1 MSKRAIISIVANSIS
16 RRRVLGGLGAAVT
29 LATVARPLWAAS
41 SVRVGW
47 TTDTEQSIL
56 GSMAALI
63 IEKKLGIAVAR
74 VPNLGGTGIAHQAI
88 IDGSIDV
95 YPDYTG
101 DALANVLKMNP
112 ITSPN
117 AAYEAV
123 KKGYAEKYKI
133 SWLAPTP
140 FNNTYALA
148 LKETKAAELG
158 ITKISDLASHAA
170 QWNLGSSV
178 EFAGRPLDG
187 YLGMAKHYGFKFGAI
202 KPMDVGLMYTAIDN
216 GDVDVVV
223 AYATDARIGKVK
235 LRVLQDDKEFF
246 PAYNAAITVRQSV
259 LAQYPTI
266 QDAIDKVM
274 VTLDTNTQIRLNG
287 RSDIEN
293 VAPEKVAEEYLTQKG
308 FL

>member
-1 MSKRAIISIVANSIS
+1 MSIATYRIT
-16 RRRVLGGLGAAVT
+16 RRHLLGGIGAAAA
-29 LATVARPLWAAS
+29 LAGAAPRLLAADA
-41 SVRVGW
+41 VKVGW

-63 IEKKLGIAVAR
+63 LEKKIGIPVTR

-101 DALANVLKMNP
+101 DALANVLKMSP
-112 ITSPN
+112 ITSPGG
-117 AAYEAV
+117 AYDAV
-123 KKGYAEKYKI
+123 KQAYAEKYKI
-133 SWLAPTP
+133 AWLAPTP

-148 LKETKAAELG
+148 LKEAKAGELN
-158 ITKISDLASHAA
+158 ITKISDLATHAP
-170 QWNLGSSV
+170 QWTLGSSV

-187 YLGMAKHYGFKFGAI
+187 YLGMSKAYGFKFGAI

-216 GDVDVVV
+216 GDVDVIV

-259 LAQYPTI
+259 LDQYPAI
-266 QDAIDKVM
+266 RDAIDKVM
-274 VTLDTNTQIRLNG
+274 LTLDTNTQIRLNG
-287 RSDIEN
+287 RSDIDN